1 MSLLHYFGNNPD
13 KRAQFI
19 FNFIAPIYGYVDAG
33 LQKSFAI
40 SADLLNKEIEIK
52 GKRILDV
59 GCGTGAW
66 LTSLSKHNP
75 AVCVGADFSDK
86 MLNEAKSKHSD
97 FRFEKARAEDLSI
110 FQDNEFDIVTA
121 SYVLHGVT
129 KAPRSEMLKEMQR
142 VAKEYVII
150 HDFYGK
156 TAPFVQFLEFMERSD
171 YKNFK
176 KHFAEEMNSQ
186 FEEAKMIDTETGTGL
201 YIGAVL
207 TK

>member
-1 MSLLHYFGNNPD
+1 MSLLHYFGTDPD

-40 SADLLNKEIEIK
+40 SSDLLNKDIELK
-52 GKRILDV
+52 GKSILDV

-75 AVCVGADFSDK
+75 SLCVGADFSDK
-86 MLNEAKSKHSD
+86 MLKEAKEKHTG

-129 KAPRSEMLKEMQR
+129 KEPRSEMLKEMKR
-142 VAKEYVII
+142 VAKKFVII

-171 YKNFK
+171 YKHFK
-176 KHFAEEMNSQ
+176 KHFGEEMKIN
-186 FEEAKMIDTETGTGL
+186 FKEAKMIDTETGTGL
-201 YIGAVL
+201 YIGIV
-207 TK
+207 

>member
-1 MSLLHYFGNNPD
+1 MSLLHYFGTDPD

-19 FNFIAPIYGYVDAG
+19 FNLIAPIYGHIDSG

-40 SADLLNKEIEIK
+40 SAAMLNDNIEIK
-52 GKRILDV
+52 GKKVLDV

-66 LTSLSKHNP
+66 LTSIAKHNS
-75 AVCVGADFSDK
+75 AECVGADFSDK
-86 MLNEAKSKHSD
+86 MLKEAKAKHPD
-97 FRFEKARAEDLSI
+97 FRFEKTRAEDLSI

-121 SYVLHGVT
+121 SYVLHGV
-129 KAPRSEMLKEMQR
+129 KKEPRSKMLKEMKR
-142 VAKEYVII
+142 VAKEFVVI

-171 YKNFK
+171 YKYFK
-176 KHFAEEMNSQ
+176 KNFGKEMNSH

-201 YIGAVL
+201 YIG
-207 TK
+207 KI

>member
-1 MSLLHYFGNNPD
+1 MSLLHYFGNDPD

-19 FNFIAPIYGYVDAG
+19 FNLIAPIYGHIDSG

-40 SADLLNKEIEIK
+40 SADMLNENIEIK
-52 GKRILDV
+52 GKKVLDV

-66 LTSLSKHNP
+66 LTSIAKHNP
-75 AVCVGADFSDK
+75 SECVGADFSDK
-86 MLNEAKSKHSD
+86 MLKEAMAKHPD

-129 KAPRSEMLKEMQR
+129 KAPRANMLKEMKR
-142 VAKEYVII
+142 VAKELVVI

-171 YKNFK
+171 YKHFK
-176 KHFAEEMNSQ
+176 KHFGEEMNSC
-186 FEEAKMIDTETGTGL
+186 FSKAYMIDTETGTGL
-201 YIGAVL
+201 YIG
-207 TK
+207 KI